1 MGKMIYLD
9 NAATTKTAPE
19 VVEAMLPYFTEM
31 YGNPS
36 SVYDFAGKSKDAVT
50 KGREQIANVLG
61 AKKEEIYFTAGGS
74 EADNWALKAT
84 AEAYG
89 NERGVGEAIRESGL
103 KREEVFLTTKLIA
116 EAKTYEEAKEQIELS
131 FKNLGVDYIDLMIIH
146 SPQPWAD
153 FRNVNHYYE
162 GNLAAWKALCEFYE
176 AGKIRAIGVSN
187 FEKEDIDY
195 LRSLNQFSEDFLE
208 YLSTIRFTGD
218 IYAIPEG
225 TPVFPHEPL
234 VRVKAPIIEAQL
246 VETALLLAI
255 NHQTLIATKSRRIVQ
270 ASEGRAVMEFGAR
283 RAHNFDAAILGAR
296 AAYIAGCAGS
306 ATTYSGKEFGVPVL
320 GTMAHSFIQSFDTE
334 YDAFMYYAKTYPNAC
349 TLLIDTYSTLKS
361 GIVNAIK
368 VAKDYLEPNGYRL
381 KGVRIDSG
389 DMAYLSKKV
398 RKMLDE
404 AGMKDCKIV
413 VSNSLDEYVIES
425 LIHQQ
430 GAKIDSFGV
439 GENLICSKNSPVF
452 GGVYK
457 MVALEKDGHMIPKI
471 KISDNVEKVTN
482 PGMKNLN
489 RIMDKETGMAIA
501 DLLTLEDEV
510 IDTTQD
516 LTIYH
521 PMSRWK
527 YKVIPANTYTVR
539 DMLVPI
545 FKDGK
550 LVYDLPSLEEIRA
563 YSEKELATIWD
574 EIKRFVYPQEYYV
587 DLSEKLL
594 NLKLE
599 MLKKYK

>member
-1 MGKMIYLD
+1 MKDKRNLSLVMDFYELTMSQCYFND
-9 NAATTKTAPE
+9 NKDKE
-19 VVEAMLPYFTEM
+19 VVFDLFYRK
-31 YGNPS
+31 NPDDGGYC
-36 SVYDFAGKSKDAVT
+36 VFAGL
-50 KGREQIANVLG
+50 EQV
-61 AKKEEIYFTAGGS
+61 
-74 EADNWALKAT
+74 
-84 AEAYG
+84 
-89 NERGVGEAIRESGL
+89 
-103 KREEVFLTTKLIA
+103 
-116 EAKTYEEAKEQIELS
+116 
-131 FKNLGVDYIDLMIIH
+131 VDY
-146 SPQPWAD
+146 
-153 FRNVNHYYE
+153 
-162 GNLAAWKALCEFYE
+162 
-176 AGKIRAIGVSN
+176 VSN
-187 FEKEDIDY
+187 LHFEKEDIDY

-404 AGMKDCKIV
+404 AGMEDCKIV

-457 MVALEKDGHMIPKI
+457 MVAIEKDGQVIPKI

-527 YKVIPANTYTVR
+527 YKVIQANTYTLR

-550 LVYDLPSLEEIRA
+550 LVYNLPTLEEIRA

>member
-1 MGKMIYLD
+1 MKDKRNLSLVMDFYELTMSQCYFND
-9 NAATTKTAPE
+9 NKDKE
-19 VVEAMLPYFTEM
+19 VVFDLFYRK
-31 YGNPS
+31 NPDDGGYC
-36 SVYDFAGKSKDAVT
+36 VFAGL
-50 KGREQIANVLG
+50 EQV
-61 AKKEEIYFTAGGS
+61 
-74 EADNWALKAT
+74 
-84 AEAYG
+84 
-89 NERGVGEAIRESGL
+89 
-103 KREEVFLTTKLIA
+103 
-116 EAKTYEEAKEQIELS
+116 
-131 FKNLGVDYIDLMIIH
+131 VDY
-146 SPQPWAD
+146 
-153 FRNVNHYYE
+153 
-162 GNLAAWKALCEFYE
+162 
-176 AGKIRAIGVSN
+176 VSN
-187 FEKEDIDY
+187 LHFEKEDIDY
-195 LRSLNQFSEDFLE
+195 LRSLNQFSEEFLE
-208 YLSTIRFTGD
+208 YLSTVRFTGD

-404 AGMKDCKIV
+404 AGMEDCKIV

-457 MVALEKDGHMIPKI
+457 MVAIEKDGQVIPKI

-521 PMSRWK
+521 SMSRWK

-550 LVYDLPSLEEIRA
+550 LVYDLPTLEEIRA

>member
-1 MGKMIYLD
+1 MKDKRNLSLVMDFYELTMSQCYFND
-9 NAATTKTAPE
+9 NKDKE
-19 VVEAMLPYFTEM
+19 VVFDLFYRK
-31 YGNPS
+31 NPDDGGYC
-36 SVYDFAGKSKDAVT
+36 VFAGL
-50 KGREQIANVLG
+50 EQV
-61 AKKEEIYFTAGGS
+61 
-74 EADNWALKAT
+74 
-84 AEAYG
+84 
-89 NERGVGEAIRESGL
+89 
-103 KREEVFLTTKLIA
+103 
-116 EAKTYEEAKEQIELS
+116 
-131 FKNLGVDYIDLMIIH
+131 VDY
-146 SPQPWAD
+146 
-153 FRNVNHYYE
+153 
-162 GNLAAWKALCEFYE
+162 
-176 AGKIRAIGVSN
+176 VSN
-187 FEKEDIDY
+187 LHFEKEDIDY
-195 LRSLNQFSEDFLE
+195 LRSLNQFNEEFLE

-361 GIVNAIK
+361 GIVNPIK

-404 AGMKDCKIV
+404 PGMEDCKIV

-457 MVALEKDGHMIPKI
+457 LVAIEKDSKIIPKI
-471 KISDNVEKVTN
+471 KISENSEKITN
-482 PGMKNLN
+482 PGFKKIYRLFDRTTN
-489 RIMDKETGMAIA
+489 TAIA
-501 DLLTLEDEV
+501 DVISLNNEKIDENSELE
-510 IDTTQD
+510 IFHP
-516 LTIYH
+516 IYT
-521 PMSRWK
+521 WK
-527 YKVIPANTYTVR
+527 RKKINNFYA
-539 DMLVPI
+539 
-545 FKDGK
+545 
-550 LVYDLPSLEEIRA
+550 
-563 YSEKELATIWD
+563 KELLVKIFEKGEQVYSSPSVL
-574 EIKRFVYPQEYYV
+574 EIKEFSKQETSKLWPEILRFENPHTYYV
-587 DLSEKLL
+587 DLSSKLW
-594 NLKLE
+594 NLKQELLLE
-599 MLKKYK
+599 KSN

>member
-1 MGKMIYLD
+1 MKDKRNLSLVMDFYELTMSQCYFND
-9 NAATTKTAPE
+9 NKDKE
-19 VVEAMLPYFTEM
+19 VVFDLFYRK
-31 YGNPS
+31 NPDDGGYC
-36 SVYDFAGKSKDAVT
+36 VFAGL
-50 KGREQIANVLG
+50 EQV
-61 AKKEEIYFTAGGS
+61 
-74 EADNWALKAT
+74 
-84 AEAYG
+84 
-89 NERGVGEAIRESGL
+89 
-103 KREEVFLTTKLIA
+103 
-116 EAKTYEEAKEQIELS
+116 
-131 FKNLGVDYIDLMIIH
+131 VDY
-146 SPQPWAD
+146 
-153 FRNVNHYYE
+153 
-162 GNLAAWKALCEFYE
+162 
-176 AGKIRAIGVSN
+176 VSN
-187 FEKEDIDY
+187 LHFEKEDIDY
-195 LRSLNQFSEDFLE
+195 LRSLNQFSEEFLE
-208 YLSTIRFTGD
+208 YLSTVRFTGD

-404 AGMKDCKIV
+404 AGMEDCKIV

-457 MVALEKDGHMIPKI
+457 MVAIEKDGQVIPKI

-489 RIMDKETGMAIA
+489 RIIDKETGMAIA

-527 YKVIPANTYTVR
+527 YKVISANTYTVR

-550 LVYDLPSLEEIRA
+550 LVYDLPTLEEIRA

>member
-1 MGKMIYLD
+1 MKDKRNLSLVMDFYELTMSQCYFND
-9 NAATTKTAPE
+9 NKDKE
-19 VVEAMLPYFTEM
+19 VVFDLFYRK
-31 YGNPS
+31 NPDDGGYC
-36 SVYDFAGKSKDAVT
+36 VFAGL
-50 KGREQIANVLG
+50 EQV
-61 AKKEEIYFTAGGS
+61 
-74 EADNWALKAT
+74 
-84 AEAYG
+84 
-89 NERGVGEAIRESGL
+89 
-103 KREEVFLTTKLIA
+103 
-116 EAKTYEEAKEQIELS
+116 
-131 FKNLGVDYIDLMIIH
+131 VDY
-146 SPQPWAD
+146 
-153 FRNVNHYYE
+153 
-162 GNLAAWKALCEFYE
+162 
-176 AGKIRAIGVSN
+176 VSN
-187 FEKEDIDY
+187 LHFEKEDIDY

-439 GENLICSKNSPVF
+439 GENLIVGSLTSEKIYSYDWILKFVLTILTLSAGFQGGEVTPLFAIGSSLGVIIAPVF
-452 GGVYK
+452 GLNPLF
-457 MVALEKDGHMIPKI
+457 VAALGYC
-471 KISDNVEKVTN
+471 SVFGAATN
-482 PGMKNLN
+482 TFLAPIAIGM
-489 RIMDKETGMAIA
+489 EVFGYQYFPFFFVVCAIA
-501 DLLTLEDEV
+501 YIVNQNES
-510 IDTTQD
+510 
-516 LTIYH
+516 IYALQ
-521 PMSRWK
+521 RQ
-527 YKVIPANTYTVR
+527 VR
-539 DMLVPI
+539 
-545 FKDGK
+545 
-550 LVYDLPSLEEIRA
+550 E
-563 YSEKELATIWD
+563 
-574 EIKRFVYPQEYYV
+574 
-587 DLSEKLL
+587 
-594 NLKLE
+594 
-599 MLKKYK
+599 

>member
-1 MGKMIYLD
+1 MKDKRNLSLVMDFYELTMSQCYFND
-9 NAATTKTAPE
+9 NKDKE
-19 VVEAMLPYFTEM
+19 VVFDLFYRK
-31 YGNPS
+31 NPDDGGYC
-36 SVYDFAGKSKDAVT
+36 VFAGL
-50 KGREQIANVLG
+50 EQV
-61 AKKEEIYFTAGGS
+61 
-74 EADNWALKAT
+74 
-84 AEAYG
+84 
-89 NERGVGEAIRESGL
+89 
-103 KREEVFLTTKLIA
+103 
-116 EAKTYEEAKEQIELS
+116 
-131 FKNLGVDYIDLMIIH
+131 VDY
-146 SPQPWAD
+146 
-153 FRNVNHYYE
+153 
-162 GNLAAWKALCEFYE
+162 
-176 AGKIRAIGVSN
+176 VSN
-187 FEKEDIDY
+187 LHFEKEDIDY

-349 TLLIDTYSTLKS
+349 TLLIDTYS
-361 GIVNAIK
+361 
-368 VAKDYLEPNGYRL
+368 
-381 KGVRIDSG
+381 DSG

-489 RIMDKETGMAIA
+489 RVMDKETGMAIA

>member
-1 MGKMIYLD
+1 MKDKRNLSLVMDFYELTMSQCYFND
-9 NAATTKTAPE
+9 NKDKE
-19 VVEAMLPYFTEM
+19 VVFDLFYRK
-31 YGNPS
+31 NPDDGGYC
-36 SVYDFAGKSKDAVT
+36 VFAGL
-50 KGREQIANVLG
+50 EQV
-61 AKKEEIYFTAGGS
+61 
-74 EADNWALKAT
+74 
-84 AEAYG
+84 
-89 NERGVGEAIRESGL
+89 
-103 KREEVFLTTKLIA
+103 
-116 EAKTYEEAKEQIELS
+116 
-131 FKNLGVDYIDLMIIH
+131 VDY
-146 SPQPWAD
+146 
-153 FRNVNHYYE
+153 
-162 GNLAAWKALCEFYE
+162 
-176 AGKIRAIGVSN
+176 VSN
-187 FEKEDIDY
+187 LHFEKEDIDY
-195 LRSLNQFSEDFLE
+195 LRSLNQFSEEFLE

-404 AGMKDCKIV
+404 AGMEDCKIV

-457 MVALEKDGHMIPKI
+457 MVAIEKDGQVIPKI

-527 YKVIPANTYTVR
+527 YKVILANTYTVR

-550 LVYDLPSLEEIRA
+550 LVYNLPTLEEIRA